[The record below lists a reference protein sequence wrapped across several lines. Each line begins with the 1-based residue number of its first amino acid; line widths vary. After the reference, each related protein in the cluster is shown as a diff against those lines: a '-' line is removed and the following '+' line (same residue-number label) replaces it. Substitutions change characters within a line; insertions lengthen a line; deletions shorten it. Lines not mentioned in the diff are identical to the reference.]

1 MELITRLLQDEN
13 IEVTNLADEIKALGF
28 NPDNINDKDALTV
41 VSKLK
46 AKYSKDKGTK
56 NGKAG
61 KLSNSVPVSPETSIE
76 VATDKA
82 VKQVDAMI
90 TKYQDMA
97 DTVATKKAEKIIG
110 IIENIPNAT
119 MARVRQLLDDSD
131 GNLDFFLNE
140 TSNLE
145 QNFFSKFDI
154 E

>member
-13 IEVTNLADEIKALGF
+13 IEVTNLADEIKSLGF

-46 AKYSKDKGTK
+46 AKYSKDKATK

-61 KLSNSVPVSPETSIE
+61 KLSNSVPVSPEISIE

-119 MARVRQLLDDSD
+119 MARVRQLLDDSE

-154 E
+154 D

>member
-13 IEVTNLADEIKALGF
+13 IEVSNLADEIKSLGF

-46 AKYSKDKGTK
+46 AKYGKDKPTK
-56 NGKAG
+56 NGKG
-61 KLSNSVPVSPETSIE
+61 KLSNAVPVNPEISIE

-145 QNFFSKFDI
+145 QNFFSKFNID
-154 E
+154 